1 MTLEGAQGR
10 IWCSKLCWQTVPC
23 SVCDNTVNFTVSHFT
38 IVFTSIPP
46 WHSLLWCHKS
56 VWLRCAVFT
65 RQMATRDV
73 LVPEFL
79 GPHPVRDRRFASA
92 VMSPLPIILNL
103 HLLKKLADMHSVRSR
118 VRVSASL
125 IGYVTFH

>member
-1 MTLEGAQGR
+1 
-10 IWCSKLCWQTVPC
+10 
-23 SVCDNTVNFTVSHFT
+23 
-38 IVFTSIPP
+38 
-46 WHSLLWCHKS
+46 
-56 VWLRCAVFT
+56 
-65 RQMATRDV
+65 MATRDV